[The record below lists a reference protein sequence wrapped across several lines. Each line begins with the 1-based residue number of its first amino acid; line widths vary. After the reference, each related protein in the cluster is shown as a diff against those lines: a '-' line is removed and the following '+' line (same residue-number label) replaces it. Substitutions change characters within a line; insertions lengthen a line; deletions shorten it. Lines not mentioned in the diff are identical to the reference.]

1 MTVVSGSTKF
11 SSKNLDNLL
20 PPICDSRHFQHLELA
35 MTCGGARGMEH
46 LRPVA
51 KAEVQATVTDAV
63 RAWPQAWVVG
73 WVVWH
78 ILFGL
83 GCWSLGEMM
92 ELA

>member
-1 MTVVSGSTKF
+1 
-11 SSKNLDNLL
+11 
-20 PPICDSRHFQHLELA
+20 
-35 MTCGGARGMEH
+35 MEH

>member
-1 MTVVSGSTKF
+1 
-11 SSKNLDNLL
+11 
-20 PPICDSRHFQHLELA
+20 
-35 MTCGGARGMEH
+35 MTCGDARGMEH

-78 ILFGL
+78 IFVVWVVGL
-83 GCWSLGEMM
+83 WVRDGVGLEEG
-92 ELA
+92 